1 MAAAI
6 VENTGWFG
14 KNVLPNSSI
23 VQVVIRT
30 NNTVDATNTLVFT
43 LSKYGIGPTGFIGL
57 IAFKAT
63 TDNSVYVQ
71 EACTT
76 AVSAGVLTITVPAG
90 TTNDP
95 RFIVFYGQSI
105 NP

>member
-1 MAAAI
+1 MAALTEGTDYFIKTVA
-6 VENTGWFG
+6 
-14 KNVLPNSSI
+14 PNNGI
-23 VQVVIRT
+23 TQVMIRT
-30 NNTVDATNTLVFT
+30 KNTADATNTIVQT
-43 LSKYGIGPTGFIGL
+43 LTNLGIGPTGFIGL

-76 AVSAGVLTITVPAG
+76 AVSSGVLTITIPSG
-90 TTNDP
+90 TDNDP
-95 RFIVFYGQSI
+95 RFIILYGQTI